1 MRHLGLDLGGTYVK
15 WVVLEGRRGRSE
27 RPDEDA
33 GAEGPEAVIGRLIA
47 AGREAG
53 AGRHGRDRRAG
64 PLRRR
69 PRRRRPSS
77 STSRATGT
85 AVRSPV
91 PSARRSGAP
100 ARLIND
106 ARAFAL
112 AEWTLGAA
120 RGCDTA
126 AFFVVGT
133 GVGGGIV
140 VGGAPHEGR
149 EGRAGELGHFTIDP
163 EGPLC
168 NCGNH
173 GCVEAFVRART
184 RGGGRRERRPLLGI
198 GIGNAI
204 VVLAPDRVVVGGGV
218 AAAGEALL
226 GPRASG
232 GRAPRDGL
240 RARRRRARRSSA
252 CSPARSERR
261 YAGPRCASAPALRA
275 LKSSRIV
282 SVAVAPTA

>member
-15 WVVLEGRRGRSE
+15 WVVLEDGAVAASGRTETAASAG
-27 RPDEDA
+27 PD
-33 GAEGPEAVIGRLIA
+33 AVIDRLIA
-47 AGREAG
+47 TGREAG
-53 AGRHGRDRRAG
+53 SVDTIGIGVPGLFDD
-64 PLRRR
+64 
-69 PRRRRPSS
+69 
-77 STSRATGT
+77 ATGT
-85 AVRSPV
+85 TTFLVNVEGDWSGRPV
-91 PSARRSGAP
+91 AGPVGEALGAP

-163 EGPLC
+163 DGPRC

-173 GCVEAFVRART
+173 GCVEAFVRDAVEA
-184 RGGGRRERRPLLGI
+184 GDFESAGRYLGI

-204 VVLAPDRVVVGGGV
+204 VALAPDRVVVGGGV
-218 AAAGEALL
+218 ATAGEALL
-226 GPRASG
+226 A
-232 GRAPRDGL
+232 
-240 RARRRRARRSSA
+240 
-252 CSPARSERR
+252 PARAEVERR
-261 YAGPRCASAPALRA
+261 VTVSVPVEIVQAELGVLAGAIGAALRGA
-275 LKSSRIV
+275 EVR
-282 SVAVAPTA
+282 